1 MLTDLPRGEK
11 TEAVQRAVLR
21 LKGFHITELSK
32 ACPEVSVDMIRKV
45 LAEMRGAGTI
55 ECTGRGKHAQWRVIG
70 NR

>member
-1 MLTDLPRGEK
+1 MPKGEK
-11 TEAVQRAVLR
+11 TEVVQSAVLR
-21 LKGFHITELSK
+21 LKRFHITELSK

-70 NR
+70 NG